1 MIAVPVVQL
10 QAYLHELIEANRRCQ
25 ELMHWVPKDVKQVI
39 TGSMAARQAVIA
51 KLEAMILEAL
61 DSDDEYGDDEE

>member
-10 QAYLHELIEANRRCQ
+10 QAYMHELIEANRRCQ
-25 ELMHWVPKDVKQVI
+25 ELMKWVPKDVKQVI

-61 DSDDEYGDDEE
+61 DSDNEYGDDEE